1 MEKEQA
7 NVSLGNAII
16 VSVNDRK
23 VQVKKL
29 GLIKYVSMTRTV
41 KSLISVGLELLRKLL
56 KFQNS
61 QQGDEDEIPMEER
74 ANFIAS
80 LLTESLEQNLMEIIK
95 LIDLCVDD
103 LDFDYICDEVGL
115 DDAIALLKAIVEVN
129 KLEKLGEEIKN
140 MLRGLQLDM

>member
-1 MEKEQA
+1 
-7 NVSLGNAII
+7 
-16 VSVNDRK
+16 
-23 VQVKKL
+23 
-29 GLIKYVSMTRTV
+29 
-41 KSLISVGLELLRKLL
+41 
-56 KFQNS
+56 
-61 QQGDEDEIPMEER
+61 
-74 ANFIAS
+74 
-80 LLTESLEQNLMEIIK
+80 MEIIK

>member
-1 MEKEQA
+1 MEQNEV
-7 NVSLGNAII
+7 NVSLGNSII

-23 VQVKKL
+23 IPVKKL

-56 KFQNS
+56 QFQN
-61 QQGDEDEIPMEER
+61 GANDEVEEIPTHER

-80 LLTESLEQNLMEIIK
+80 VLTETLEQNLMEVIK

-103 LDFDYICDEVGL
+103 LEFDYICDEVGL
-115 DDAIALLKAIVEVN
+115 DDAIKLLKAIVEVN
-129 KLEKLGEEIKN
+129 KLEKIGEEIKN
-140 MLRGLQLDM
+140 MLRGLQL